1 MAPRVVCLD
10 TEVVLPDGVRLA
22 TDVFLPDDGHRHPV
36 LLVRTPYGRGGAR
49 GAYDA
54 AGMARLGWAVVV
66 QDVRGRWDSEGEF
79 SPFDNEAD
87 DGVATIEWCVAQPW
101 ANGKVAMIGASYLGF
116 VQWLAASRKPAGLVA
131 IAPTVAAANLRDEMT
146 FEGGALTLGTLSG
159 WTVGVG
165 ALGSNL
171 DAVLKQESLQALDS
185 WPGLLASPLE
195 ETVLSRLMPTGLD
208 WIDYDNTERWE
219 RLDVSRSLGDL
230 DLAGYHLA
238 GWHDIFCEGNLN
250 AFAALTSA
258 ERPESVRRRQR
269 LVVGPWA
276 HGTMLRRVTGDLD
289 FGVAAQGD
297 FNGVVDEQ
305 IAFLTGAVADAPE
318 LPNGVRLFVMGDN
331 KWVDFPS
338 WPVPASP
345 VSLYLAADS
354 RLAAVPAEAAGADRW
369 QHDPESPV
377 PTGGGR
383 TLHPIPPQPGPLD
396 QRSIETRADVLVYT
410 SDVLEQDLT
419 VIGGVRAELYFEST
433 AAVADVTVKLVDV
446 HPDERAMLVVDSIRR
461 VSGAGAGAGQAV
473 EVEVGSTALTF
484 KAGHRIR
491 VEVASSNFPR
501 YDLSPKADQTVHHG
515 GRAPSRIVLPVW
527 AGSS

>member
-22 TDVFLPDDGHRHPV
+22 TDVFLPDDGQRHPV
-36 LLVRTPYGRGGAR
+36 LLVRTPYGRGGSR

-79 SPFDNEAD
+79 NPFENEAD
-87 DGVATIEWCVAQPW
+87 DGAATIAWCVAQSW

-131 IAPTVAAANLRDEMT
+131 IAPTVTAAEFRDDVT
-146 FEGGALTLGTLSG
+146 FEGGALSLGTFSS
-159 WTVGVG
+159 WAVGVS

-171 DAVLKQESLQALDS
+171 DAELKQESLRALDG
-185 WPGLLASPLE
+185 WPGLLASPLS
-195 ETVLSRLMPTGLD
+195 ETVLPKLTPTGLD
-208 WIDYDNTERWE
+208 WIDFDNIERWD
-219 RLDVSRSLGDL
+219 RLNVSRSLGDL

-258 ERPESVRRRQR
+258 ERPDSVRNKQR

-276 HGTMLRRVTGDLD
+276 HGTMLRRVTGELD
-289 FGVAAQGD
+289 FGVLAAGD
-297 FNGVVDEQ
+297 FNGVVEEQ

-331 KWVDFPS
+331 KWVDFDA
-338 WPVPASP
+338 WPVPTSP

-354 RLAAVPAEAAGADRW
+354 RLTQSPSETVGADRW
-369 QHDPESPV
+369 QHDPGSPV
-377 PTGGGR
+377 PNAGGR
-383 TLHPIPPQPGPLD
+383 TLHPIPPAPGPLD
-396 QRSIETRADVLVYT
+396 QRAIESRSDVVVYT
-410 SDVLEQDLT
+410 SDVLEHDLT
-419 VIGGVRAELYFEST
+419 IIGGVRAELYFEST
-433 AAVADVTVKLVDV
+433 EPVADVTVKLVDV
-446 HPDERAMLVVDSIRR
+446 YPDERALLVVDSIRR
-461 VSGAGAGAGQAV
+461 VRGGGAGGGPV

-484 KAGHRIR
+484 KAGHRVRI
-491 VEVASSNFPR
+491 EVASSNFPK
-501 YDLSPKADQTVHHG
+501 YDVSPKADQTVHHG
-515 GRAPSRIVLPVW
+515 GRAPSRIVLPVY
-527 AGSS
+527 AG

>member
-66 QDVRGRWDSEGEF
+66 QDVRGRWDSDGEF
-79 SPFDNEAD
+79 SPFENEAD
-87 DGVATIEWCVAQPW
+87 DGTATIAWCVAQPW

-116 VQWLAASRKPAGLVA
+116 VQWLAAARKPAGLVA
-131 IAPTVAAANLRDEMT
+131 IAPTVTATNLRDEVT
-146 FEGGALTLGTLSG
+146 FEGRVLTLGTFSA
-159 WTVGVG
+159 WTLGIG

-171 DAVLKQESLQALDS
+171 DTGLKDESLQALGN
-185 WPGLLASPLE
+185 WPGMLSTPLPE
-195 ETVLSRLMPTGLD
+195 SVLSRIMPTGLN
-208 WIDYDNTERWE
+208 WLDYDNTERWE
-219 RLDVSRSLGDL
+219 RLDVSRSLADL

-276 HGTMLRRVTGDLD
+276 HGTMLRRITGELD
-289 FGVAAQGD
+289 FGVLAAGD
-297 FNGVVDEQ
+297 FNGVVEEQ
-305 IAFLTGAVADAPE
+305 IAFLTAAVAESDEVPG
-318 LPNGVRLFVMGDN
+318 GVRLFVMGDN
-331 KWVDFPS
+331 KWLDLDA
-338 WPVPASP
+338 WPVPTSP
-345 VSLYLAADS
+345 VSLYLAEDS
-354 RLAAVPAEAAGADRW
+354 RLAEAPSETAGADHW

-377 PTGGGR
+377 PNAGGR
-383 TLHPIPPQPGPLD
+383 TLHPIPPQAGPLD
-396 QRSIETRADVLVYT
+396 QRAVESRADVRVYT
-410 SDVLEQDLT
+410 SDVLEHDLT
-419 VIGGVRAELYFEST
+419 IIGGVRAELYFEST
-433 AAVADVTVKLVDV
+433 APVADVTVKLVDV

-491 VEVASSNFPR
+491 VEVASSNFPK

-515 GRAPSRIVLPVW
+515 GRAPSRIMLPVW
-527 AGSS
+527 AG

>member
-22 TDVFLPDDGHRHPV
+22 TDVFMPDDGHRHPV

-79 SPFDNEAD
+79 MPFDNEAD
-87 DGVATIEWCVAQPW
+87 DGAATIAWCVAQPW

-131 IAPTVAAANLRDEMT
+131 IAPTVTAANLRDEVT
-146 FEGGALTLGTLSG
+146 FEGGALTLGTISG
-159 WTVGVG
+159 WAVGVS

-171 DAVLKQESLQALDS
+171 DAGLQQESLQALDG

-195 ETVLSRLMPTGLD
+195 ETVLSRITSSGLD
-208 WIDYDNTERWE
+208 WIDYHNTERWD
-219 RLDVSRSLGDL
+219 RIDVSPSLGDL

-250 AFAALTSA
+250 AFAALTSS

-276 HGTMLRRVTGDLD
+276 HVTMLRRVTGELD
-289 FGVAAQGD
+289 FGVQAAGD
-297 FNGVVDEQ
+297 FNGVVEEQ
-305 IAFLTGAVADAPE
+305 IAFLTAAVAGAPE
-318 LPNGVRLFVMGDN
+318 LPSGVRLFVMGDD
-331 KWVDFPS
+331 KWLDFDA
-338 WPVPASP
+338 WPVPTSP
-345 VSLYLAADS
+345 VSLYLAEDS
-354 RLAAVPAEAAGADRW
+354 RLTQAPAETAGADRW
-369 QHDPESPV
+369 QHDPGSPV
-377 PTGGGR
+377 PNAGGR
-383 TLHPIPPQPGPLD
+383 TLHPIPPAPGPLD
-396 QRSIETRADVLVYT
+396 QRAVESRADVLVYT
-410 SDVLEQDLT
+410 SDVLEHDLT
-419 VIGGVRAELYFEST
+419 IIGGVRAELYFEST
-433 AAVADVTVKLVDV
+433 APTADVTVKLVDV

-461 VSGAGAGAGQAV
+461 VSGADAGATPV

-484 KAGHRIR
+484 KAGHRVRI
-491 VEVASSNFPR
+491 EVASSNFPK

-515 GRAPSRIVLPVW
+515 GRAPSRIVLPVFER
-527 AGSS
+527 